1 MRKKIYNSIV
11 MCIFMVTLSLSLAGC
26 GRKKQDQEPVALA
39 IVTLNGANMPS
50 VSTDDIDGYVKEA
63 AGADG
68 SQVSVVIADG
78 DTHLAGDTIR
88 FGERISKNK
97 PHWKKEFE
105 ERCGEVYTA
114 LSTEAS
120 SGQTDLIGGIDTAC
134 RQLHASGLKRQILVI
149 IHSGITTT
157 APFAMQDYDL
167 ERIDVASVVEEL
179 DAMNAV
185 SDLSQVQAVEW
196 FYICDTQGKQQPL
209 NSVQAKA
216 VRQFWTLYFRQS
228 GFEGE
233 VEFHTNVPANGEV
246 EGAPEVAVVET
257 DEQVVSPARL
267 PDKEEAVSLDNTIVS
282 FAPDSYEVADEEE
295 AKRGLSERAEGLCAA
310 PEKAVVLAGSTA
322 DVPGST
328 AESSC
333 AFGLKRAQKIKELL
347 VSMGVDQEQVQVI
360 GIGNIRTSIR
370 SDVDE
375 ENRTVWLTDAD
386 SALAQEFRA
395 AGVINS

>member
-1 MRKKIYNSIV
+1 MKKKIYNSIV
-11 MCIFMVTLSLSLAGC
+11 MCVFMVTLLLSMAGC

-50 VSTDDIDGYVKEA
+50 VSMDDIDGYVREA
-63 AGADG
+63 ASADG

-78 DTHLAGDTIR
+78 DTHLAGDAIR
-88 FGERISKNK
+88 FGERVSKNQ
-97 PHWKKEFE
+97 PHWKKELE
-105 ERCGEVYTA
+105 ERCGEVYSA

-134 RQLHASGLKRQILVI
+134 RQLHASGLKRQVLVI

-167 ERIDVASVVEEL
+167 ERIDVGSVVEEL

-196 FYICDTQGKQQPL
+196 FYLCDTAGDQQPL
-209 NSVQAKA
+209 NSVQERT
-216 VRQFWTLYFRQS
+216 VREFWTQYFQQS

-257 DEQVVSPARL
+257 DEQVVTPARL
-267 PDKEEAVSLDNTIVS
+267 PDKEEAVSLDNTIVK
-282 FAPDSYEVADEEE
+282 FAPDSYELSDEEE
-295 AKRGLSERAEGLCAA
+295 AKRGLSEIAAGLCAA

-322 DVPGST
+322 DAPGST

-333 AFGLKRAQKIKELL
+333 AFGIKRAQVIKDLL

-360 GIGNIRTSIR
+360 GIGNIKTSIR
-370 SDVDE
+370 SDLEE
-375 ENRTVWLTDAD
+375 ENRTVWLTDAG
-386 SALAQEFRA
+386 SALAQEFRDV
-395 AGVINS
+395 GVMNS